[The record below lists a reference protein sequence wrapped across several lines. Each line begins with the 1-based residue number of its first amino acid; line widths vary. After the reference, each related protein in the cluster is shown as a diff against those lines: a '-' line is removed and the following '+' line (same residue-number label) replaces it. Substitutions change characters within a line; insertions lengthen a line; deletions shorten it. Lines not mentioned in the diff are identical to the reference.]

1 MKKIYLIL
9 ICLMVVI
16 GAHAQWSTY
25 TANGVTWKY
34 MLDGANAIIVGETLG
49 KDAFTGA
56 LNIPDHVED
65 GGVNYPVVRING
77 SAFSYYV
84 NANSLT
90 IPPSVTVIDQWAFS
104 GCSGLMGPLSLPN
117 VTAIKDGA
125 FSQCSGFTSLSAPK
139 VVSIGQSAFYQC
151 SGFVGTLSLPEV
163 ESIGG
168 IAFCEC
174 TNFTSLSLP
183 KVTTIGFMAFIR
195 CTGFT
200 GNLSLPNMTKIE
212 NSTFAQC
219 SGFTSLSL
227 PNVTNIDKSAFG
239 NCSGLTGTLSLPK
252 VTTIGEFAFQSCNA
266 ITEIYLPDVITIE
279 QYAFSFCQ
287 NLTDLPFMPN
297 IVTIGNSAFNND
309 RKLTGIKTLPASL
322 NNLGNSV
329 FNNCPNIEA
338 IVFGNGTTLT
348 SIGNNVFEA
357 CRGLKYIDMT
367 GVALP
372 AGVKIGRVF
381 GSPFYGISK
390 YTIVYLPNG
399 SPVPEANQENFI
411 IGSTCENFVVYD
423 INELYKL
430 GTVGCDYP
438 IQYSFTANKAS
449 YMEEPSYMTLTN
461 KSFSGDNCKTICLP
475 YPATLPNGMRAYE
488 LTAKVGDGKYFR
500 FVSIGDG
507 GTQLEANKPY
517 LIRITDGGTH
527 TFGTETNVQVPVT
540 PPTIEVPASADG
552 TTFFGGKTENI
563 DNATAAAGGYYN
575 LENNTWKPIKTDNPN
590 GYVHSFRAY
599 IRSTSPTPAKGFA
612 IVLDDENETTGIDN
626 AEEDIEKGDGKIY
639 SLDGKLLGTDVDAL
653 KSGEIYIKNGKKF
666 YKF

>member
-34 MLDGANAIIVGETLG
+34 MLDGANAIILGETLG

-56 LNIPDHVED
+56 LNIPDHVEG

-77 SAFSYYV
+77 SAFSHYV

-90 IPPSVTVIDQWAFS
+90 IPPSVTVIDQWAFN
-104 GCSGLMGPLSLPN
+104 GCTGLMGPLSLPN

-151 SGFVGTLSLPEV
+151 SGLTGALSLPEV
-163 ESIGG
+163 TNIDRS
-168 IAFCEC
+168 AFYYCSG
-174 TNFTSLSLP
+174 FTSLSLP
-183 KVTTIGFMAFIR
+183 KVTTIKEVAFSG

-200 GNLSLPNMTKIE
+200 GALLLQNVTIIE
-212 NSTFAQC
+212 KYTFSGC
-219 SGFTSLSL
+219 SGLTSLSL
-227 PNVTNIDKSAFG
+227 PNVTTIGEAAF
-239 NCSGLTGTLSLPK
+239 NLCSGLTGTLSLPK
-252 VTTIGEFAFQSCNA
+252 VVTIGDAAFQNCPLLTDAFFPEVITIGEGTFWA
-266 ITEIYLPDVITIE
+266 T
-279 QYAFSFCQ
+279 
-287 NLTDLPFMPN
+287 LTDLPFMPK
-297 IVTIGNSAFNND
+297 VETIGRSAFSNNQ
-309 RKLTGIKTLPASL
+309 KLIGIKTLPASL
-322 NNLGNSV
+322 KNLGNNA
-329 FNNCPNIEA
+329 FNNCHNIEA
-338 IVFGNGTTLT
+338 IVFGNGTNLN
-348 SIGNNVFEA
+348 SIGQHVFSA
-357 CRGLKYIDMT
+357 SWGLKYINMT
-367 GVALP
+367 GVTLP
-372 AGVKIGRVF
+372 AGTKIGRVF
-381 GSPFYGISK
+381 ASPFDNTPK
-390 YTIVYLPNG
+390 YTMVYLPAG
-399 SPVPEANQENFI
+399 SPTPEANQENFV
-411 IGSTCENFVVYD
+411 IGNTCEHFVVYD
-423 INELYKL
+423 KAVNYKS
-430 GTVGCDYP
+430 GTIGCNYP
-438 IQYSFTANKAS
+438 IKYPFTANKAS
-449 YMEEPSYMTLTN
+449 YMEELSYMTLTN
-461 KSFSGDNCKTICLP
+461 KSFSGDNCKTLCLP

-575 LENNTWKPIKTDNPN
+575 LENNTWEPIKTDNPN

-639 SLDGKLLGTDVDAL
+639 SLDGKLLGTDINAL